1 MGRRVRR
8 AIRRVVRA
16 GERVAR
22 GLGNMVGIG
31 ETEAEKIAKQ
41 EAENNKRLA
50 EQQIA
55 DQKKRDEEKLK
66 LDQFNKDLSKQQE
79 EIQGTQ
85 TSIVEKTPEYDFSS
99 VILPRQDEEDDKL
112 KRILSGRK

>member
-1 MGRRVRR
+1 MGRRVRNV
-8 AIRRVVRA
+8 IRRVVRA

-31 ETEAEKIAKQ
+31 KTEAEKIAER
-41 EAENNKRLA
+41 EAEENKRLA

-66 LDQFNKDLSKQQE
+66 LDQFNKDLAQQQE
-79 EIQGTQ
+79 QVQETQ
-85 TSIVEKTPEYDFSS
+85 TSVVEKAPEYDFSS
-99 VILPRQDEEDDKL
+99 IMLPRGYEEEDKL
-112 KRILSGRK
+112 KKILMGK